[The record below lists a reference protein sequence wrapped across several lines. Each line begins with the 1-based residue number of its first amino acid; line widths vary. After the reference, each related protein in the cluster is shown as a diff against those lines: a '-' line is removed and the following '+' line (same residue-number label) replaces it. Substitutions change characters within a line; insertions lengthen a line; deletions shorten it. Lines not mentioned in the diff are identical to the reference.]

1 MAKGTV
7 KIKDIDFTMLKKQKE
22 ILLNMMYDWEKSGD
36 EQKKSESK
44 EAEGLLNL
52 IDAIQDE
59 AVKELGLDEKEVFNI
74 ED

>member
-36 EQKKSESK
+36 EQKKSDSK